1 MNEYNFTE
9 ADLTAKRIQLTY
21 TDCGLFYGA
30 YLYSEP
36 VYDIH
41 CHWFNKLCSKAQV
54 NAWLRKLD
62 IANKLISSH
71 WDTDTLKEIC
81 EELEEIGIKA
91 DYDNCFD
98 PS

>member
-1 MNEYNFTE
+1 MNRYTFTE

-30 YLYSEP
+30 YLYTEL

-41 CHWFNKLCSKAQV
+41 CHWFNKLRSKDEV
-54 NAWLRKLD
+54 NAWLYKMGISNQL
-62 IANKLISSH
+62 LSSH
-71 WDTDTLKEIC
+71 WDPDTLKEIC
-81 EELEEIGIKA
+81 EELAEIGINA